1 MGLRGT
7 LGYNMNILTALVEL
21 LVKKKLMPFHGINIR
36 LLPVVLIDFLL
47 WLPQ

>member
-21 LVKKKLMPFHGINIR
+21 LVKKNDAFTWYKYLPFTAI
-36 LLPVVLIDFLL
+36 VLIDFLL
-47 WLPQ
+47 RLPQ